1 MFDMQVPWWEFMVR
15 AGVVYLVLLVMVRLT
30 GKRTVGQFTP
40 FDLVVVLLLSEAVSG
55 SINAQRRIAGRRPD
69 RRRDAAVAERADRH
83 GQRAQQKVDAVLEG
97 SPVLIGRDGVIYD
110 EVLKR
115 ERVPRSDMDK
125 ALREADC
132 EVQDMRMAILEADGN
147 INIMKEA
154 ALSRRIQRQ
163 ALARAARLRAAR
175 GPVFAAHPALP
186 AARRA
191 TLRR

>member
-1 MFDMQVPWWEFMVR
+1 MQVPWWEFILR

-55 SINAQRRIAGRRPD
+55 SINAQDESLVGGLIA
-69 RRRDAAVAERADRH
+69 AATLLSLNVLIATVSARSK
-83 GQRAQQKVDAVLEG
+83 KVDAVLEG

-115 ERVPRSDMDK
+115 QRVPRSDMDK

-132 EVQDMRMAILEADGN
+132 ELEDMRMAILEADGN
-147 INIMKEA
+147 INIMKKQ
-154 ALSRRIQRQ
+154 S
-163 ALARAARLRAAR
+163 
-175 GPVFAAHPALP
+175 
-186 AARRA
+186 
-191 TLRR
+191 